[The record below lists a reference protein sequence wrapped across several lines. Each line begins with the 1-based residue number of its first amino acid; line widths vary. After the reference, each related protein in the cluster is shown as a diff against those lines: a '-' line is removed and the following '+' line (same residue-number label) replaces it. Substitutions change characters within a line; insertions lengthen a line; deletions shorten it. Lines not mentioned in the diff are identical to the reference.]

1 MTQTDKMACIFGGSG
16 FIGKQVTQELARAG
30 YRIKI
35 ATRIPENAFEL
46 KTCGN
51 VGQVVPFQCDYKN
64 PESINAA
71 IANCDVVINLVGI
84 VFEKR
89 KNRFMRIHC
98 DIPENIA
105 KACAQAN
112 IKKFIHVSALGV
124 DKAKSKYAAS
134 KLAGE
139 DAISKEFPNVTILRP
154 SVVFG
159 AGDSFFNMFAKMA
172 SFSPV
177 LPLIGGGK
185 TKFQPVYVGDI
196 AEAITNIANDKVR
209 DTAGKTFE
217 LGGPQ
222 IVNFKEIYELLLTHI
237 NRERRFVS
245 IPWFAAKMQGLIL
258 GLMPKPLLT
267 CDQVK
272 TLKTD
277 NVIDENALKLSDLGV
292 ETTAMC
298 TILPRYLSNFKKG
311 GPFCDITEEKHVKKA
326 A

>member
-1 MTQTDKMACIFGGSG
+1 MTQTDKMACVFGGSG

-64 PESINAA
+64 PESIKAA
-71 IANCDVVINLVGI
+71 IANCDVVINLIGVL
-84 VFEKR
+84 FEKR

-105 KACAQAN
+105 KACAQEN
-112 IKKFIHVSALGV
+112 VKKFIHVSALGV

-139 DAISKEFPNVTILRP
+139 VAVLKEFPNVTILRP

-172 SFSPV
+172 SFSPI
-177 LPLIGGGK
+177 LPLIGGGQ

-196 AEAITNIANDKVR
+196 AQAIMNIAGGKGHNA
-209 DTAGKTFE
+209 AGKTFE

-222 IVNFKEIYELLLTHI
+222 IVTFKEIYEILLTHI

-245 IPWFAAKMQGLIL
+245 IPWFAAKMQGMVL
-258 GLMPKPLLT
+258 GLMSKPLLT

-277 NVIDENALKLSDLGV
+277 NIIDEKALNLTDLNV
-292 ETTAMC
+292 ETTAMR

-311 GPFCDITEEKHVKKA
+311 GPFCDITEEQNVKKA